1 MTAQGAEQT
10 RGSGRSPLIS
20 DVIAVMDQLYPSTT
34 AMDWDVVGLAVGS
47 PGVPVT
53 KILFTVDVTSSIVA
67 EAAVAGAELIIAH
80 HPVLLRGISAVTDD
94 HPKGRLVRE
103 LVRHDVSV
111 FVAHT
116 NADVAA
122 GGVAWALADA
132 LQLIGTRPMVAASL
146 RRDKIITFVPIDH
159 AEAVLDA
166 LATAGAGVLGDYD
179 RSAFL
184 SDGSGTFRPLA
195 GSTPYL
201 GTAGVI
207 ETVPERR
214 IEMIMPRRVRSD
226 VVQALLKAH
235 PYQTPAY
242 DVTELAETPDPD
254 IGLGRIGTLPG
265 ELTVGGLADRVANVL
280 PATAGGVRIGG
291 DLDRV
296 VRTVAVLP
304 GSGDDLL
311 ETAHALGADAY
322 VTSDL
327 RHHRASEAL
336 AWPNAPALID
346 ISHWAAEWTWLPVV
360 ERLVRTELAAA
371 GLAVDTAISPLS
383 TDPWQD
389 RL

>member
-1 MTAQGAEQT
+1 MTVQDAEAA
-10 RGSGRSPLIS
+10 RGSRNHPLIS
-20 DVIAVMDQLYPSTT
+20 DVIAVMDQLYPSTA

-47 PGVPVT
+47 ARVPVT
-53 KILFTVDVTSSIVA
+53 KIFFTVDVTSSIVA
-67 EAAVAGAELIIAH
+67 EAAEASAELIIAH
-80 HPVLLRGISAVTDD
+80 HPVLLRGINAVTDD

-103 LVRHDVSV
+103 LVSHDISV

-116 NADVAA
+116 NADVAV
-122 GGVAWALADA
+122 GGVASALADA
-132 LQLIGTRPMVAASL
+132 LELIGSRPMLPAALSL
-146 RRDKIITFVPIDH
+146 DKIITFVPDDH
-159 AEAVLDA
+159 AEAVIDA

-179 RSAFL
+179 RCAFV
-184 SDGSGTFRPLA
+184 SDGIGTFRPLA
-195 GSTPYL
+195 GSSPYL

-207 ETVPERR
+207 ETVAERR
-214 IEMIMPRRVRSD
+214 IEMVMPRRARSA
-226 VVQALLKAH
+226 VVQALLKVH

-242 DVTELAETPDPD
+242 DVIELAESPDAD
-254 IGLGRIGTLPG
+254 VGLGRIGTLPG
-265 ELTVGGLADRVANVL
+265 ELTVGGLADLLAAVL

-360 ERLVRTELAAA
+360 ERLLRTELAAA
-371 GLAVDTAISPLS
+371 GLDVATAISDLC
-383 TDPWQD
+383 TDPWHD
-389 RL
+389 RR

>member
-1 MTAQGAEQT
+1 M
-10 RGSGRSPLIS
+10 
-20 DVIAVMDQLYPSTT
+20 
-34 AMDWDVVGLAVGS
+34 
-47 PGVPVT
+47 VP
-53 KILFTVDVTSSIVA
+53 
-67 EAAVAGAELIIAH
+67 AA
-80 HPVLLRGISAVTDD
+80 LR
-94 HPKGRLVRE
+94 L
-103 LVRHDVSV
+103 
-111 FVAHT
+111 
-116 NADVAA
+116 
-122 GGVAWALADA
+122 
-132 LQLIGTRPMVAASL
+132 
-146 RRDKIITFVPIDH
+146 DKIITFVPNDH

-179 RSAFL
+179 RCAFI

-195 GSTPYL
+195 GSSPYL

-214 IEMIMPRRVRSD
+214 IEMIMPRRARSA

-242 DVTELAETPDPD
+242 DVIELAESPDPD
-254 IGLGRIGTLPG
+254 VGLGRIGTLPG
-265 ELTVGGLADRVANVL
+265 ELTVGGLADRLAAVL

-322 VTSDL
+322 VTCDL

-336 AWPNAPALID
+336 AWPARAGLDRYLALGGRMDLAAGRRAPPPDRARGGRLGCGHRDFTAVHRSVAGPTLINE
-346 ISHWAAEWTWLPVV
+346 SHAAWEVHTQPLRVARFHAPD
-360 ERLVRTELAAA
+360 RRRCHRPQRTRAWRPRPAGTPRRPAAA
-371 GLAVDTAISPLS
+371 GSHFP
-383 TDPWQD
+383 
-389 RL
+389 

>member
-1 MTAQGAEQT
+1 MTAQDAEEA
-10 RGSGRSPLIS
+10 RGSRRSPLIS
-20 DVIAVMDQLYPSTT
+20 DVIAVMDQLYPSTA

-47 PGVPVT
+47 PRKPVT
-53 KILFTVDVTSSIVA
+53 KIFFTVDVTPSIVA
-67 EAAVAGAELIIAH
+67 EAAEASAELIIAH

-94 HPKGRLVRE
+94 HPKGRLLRE
-103 LVRHDVSV
+103 LVRHDISV

-122 GGVAWALADA
+122 GGVAWALAEA
-132 LQLIGTRPMVAASL
+132 LELIGTRPMVPANL
-146 RRDKIITFVPIDH
+146 RLDKIITFVPNDH

-179 RSAFL
+179 RCAFV

-214 IEMIMPRRVRSD
+214 IEMIMPRLARTAVA
-226 VVQALLKAH
+226 QALLRAH

-242 DVTELAETPDPD
+242 DVIELAETPDPD
-254 IGLGRIGTLPG
+254 VGLGRIGTLTG
-265 ELTVGGLADRVANVL
+265 ELTVGGLADRLAAVL

-291 DLDRV
+291 DRDRV

-322 VTSDL
+322 VTCDL

-336 AWPNAPALID
+336 AWPDAPALID
-346 ISHWAAEWTWLPVV
+346 ISHWAAEWTWLPVA
-360 ERLVRTELAAA
+360 ERLLRTGLAAG
-371 GLAVDTAISPLS
+371 GLTVDTAISLLC

-389 RL
+389 RR

>member
-1 MTAQGAEQT
+1 MTVQDAEAG
-10 RGSGRSPLIS
+10 RGSRTHPLIS
-20 DVIAVMDQLYPSTT
+20 DVIAVMDQLYPSTA

-47 PGVPVT
+47 ARVPVT
-53 KILFTVDVTSSIVA
+53 KIFFTVDVTSAIVA
-67 EAAVAGAELIIAH
+67 EAAELGAELIIAH

-94 HPKGRLVRE
+94 QPKGRLVRALIRQE
-103 LVRHDVSV
+103 ISV

-122 GGVAWALADA
+122 RGVASALADA
-132 LQLIGTRPMVAASL
+132 LELTEIRPMVPAAL
-146 RRDKIITFVPIDH
+146 RPDKIITFVPNDH
-159 AEAVLDA
+159 AEAVIDA
-166 LATAGAGVLGDYD
+166 LAAAGAGLLGEYD
-179 RSAFL
+179 RCAFV

-195 GSTPYL
+195 GSSPYL

-214 IEMIMPRRVRSD
+214 VEMIMPRRARSA
-226 VVQALLKAH
+226 VVQALLKTH

-242 DVTELAETPDPD
+242 DVIELADSPDPD
-254 IGLGRIGTLPG
+254 VGLGRLGTLPG
-265 ELTVGGLADRVANVL
+265 ELTVGALADRLAAVL

-311 ETAHALGADAY
+311 ETAHAVGADAY
-322 VTSDL
+322 VTCDL

-346 ISHWAAEWTWLPVV
+346 ISHWAAEWTWLPLV
-360 ERLVRTELAAA
+360 ERLLRSELAAA
-371 GLAVDTAISPLS
+371 GWDVDTAISHVC
-383 TDPWQD
+383 TDPWHD
-389 RL
+389 RR

>member
-1 MTAQGAEQT
+1 VTVEDGEAA
-10 RGSGRSPLIS
+10 RGSRRHPLIS
-20 DVIAVMDQLYPSTT
+20 DVIAVMDRLYPSSA

-47 PGVPVT
+47 AQLPVT
-53 KILFTVDVTSSIVA
+53 KILFTVDVTSPIVA
-67 EAAVAGAELIIAH
+67 EAAAAGAELIIAH
-80 HPVLLRGISAVTDD
+80 HPVLLRGISAVTEDS
-94 HPKGRLVRE
+94 PKGRLVRE
-103 LVRHDVSV
+103 LVRHDISV

-122 GGVAWALADA
+122 SGVASALADA
-132 LQLIGTRPMVAASL
+132 LELSESRPMVPAAL
-146 RRDKIITFVPIDH
+146 RLDKIVTFVPSDH

-166 LATAGAGVLGDYD
+166 LATAGAGLLGEYD
-179 RSAFL
+179 RCAFV

-195 GSTPYL
+195 GSSPYL

-214 IEMIMPRRVRSD
+214 IEMMMPRVARAA
-226 VVQALLKAH
+226 VVQALLKVH

-242 DVTELAETPDPD
+242 DVIELADGADPD
-254 IGLGRIGTLPG
+254 VGLGRIGTLPG
-265 ELTVGGLADRVANVL
+265 GLTVGALADRLAAVL

-291 DLDRV
+291 DIDRV
-296 VRTVAVLP
+296 VRSVAVLP

-311 ETAHALGADAY
+311 EMAHALAADAY
-322 VTSDL
+322 VTCDL

-360 ERLVRTELAAA
+360 ERLLRAELAAA
-371 GLAVDTAISPLS
+371 GLDIGSAISRLC
-383 TDPWQD
+383 TDPWQI
-389 RL
+389 RR

>member
-1 MTAQGAEQT
+1 MTEDDRDAA
-10 RGSGRSPLIS
+10 RNPRSHPLVS
-20 DVIAVMDQLYPSTT
+20 DVMAIMDQLYPISA

-47 PGVPVT
+47 PRVPVT
-53 KILFTVDVTSSIVA
+53 KILFTVDVTSPIVA
-67 EAAVAGAELIIAH
+67 EAAEVGAELIIAH
-80 HPVLLRGISAVTDD
+80 HPVLLRGIIAVTDD

-103 LVRHDVSV
+103 LVRHDISV

-122 GGVAWALADA
+122 GGVAGALADA
-132 LQLIGTRPMVAASL
+132 LDLIGTRPMVAASL
-146 RRDKIITFVPIDH
+146 RLDKIITFVPNDH

-179 RSAFL
+179 RCAFV

-201 GTAGVI
+201 GTAGVV
-207 ETVPERR
+207 ETVAERR
-214 IEMIMPRRVRSD
+214 IEMIMPRRARSA

-265 ELTVGGLADRVANVL
+265 ELTVGGLADRLADVL

-360 ERLVRTELAAA
+360 ERLLRTELAAA

-389 RL
+389 RR

>member
-1 MTAQGAEQT
+1 MTVDDAEAA
-10 RGSGRSPLIS
+10 RGSRRHPLIS
-20 DVIAVMDQLYPSTT
+20 DVIAVMDQLYPSTA

-47 PGVPVT
+47 RGVPVT
-53 KILFTVDVTSSIVA
+53 KIFFTVDVTSSIVA
-67 EAAVAGAELIIAH
+67 EAVEANAELIIAH

-103 LVRHDVSV
+103 LVRHDISV

-116 NADVAA
+116 NADVAV
-122 GGVAWALADA
+122 GGVASALADA
-132 LQLIGTRPMVAASL
+132 LELSGSRPMLPAAL
-146 RRDKIITFVPIDH
+146 RLDKIITFVPNDH

-179 RSAFL
+179 RCAFVT
-184 SDGSGTFRPLA
+184 DGSGTFRPLA
-195 GSTPYL
+195 GSSPHL
-201 GTAGVI
+201 GAAGVI

-214 IEMIMPRRVRSD
+214 IEMIMPRRARSA
-226 VVQALLKAH
+226 VVKALLNAH

-242 DVTELAETPDPD
+242 DVIELAESPDPD
-254 IGLGRIGTLPG
+254 VGLGRIGTLPG
-265 ELTVGGLADRVANVL
+265 ALTVGGLADRLVAVL
-280 PATAGGVRIGG
+280 PATAGGVRVGG
-291 DLDRV
+291 DLDRAI
-296 VRTVAVLP
+296 RTVAVLP

-322 VTSDL
+322 VTCEL

-336 AWPNAPALID
+336 AWPHAPALID

-360 ERLVRTELAAA
+360 ERLLRTELAAA
-371 GLAVDTAISPLS
+371 GSDVDTAISLLC

-389 RL
+389 RR

>member
-1 MTAQGAEQT
+1 MTVQDAEAAPGPH
-10 RGSGRSPLIS
+10 RHPLIS
-20 DVIAVMDQLYPSTT
+20 DVIAMMDQLYPSGA
-34 AMDWDVVGLAVGS
+34 AMEWDVVGLAVGS
-47 PGVPVT
+47 PRVPVT

-67 EAAVAGAELIIAH
+67 EAAEAGAELIIAH
-80 HPVLLRGISAVTDD
+80 HPLLLRGITAVTDD

-103 LVRHDVSV
+103 LVRHDISV

-122 GGVAWALADA
+122 SGVASALADA
-132 LQLIGTRPMVAASL
+132 LELGESRPMVPAAL
-146 RRDKIITFVPIDH
+146 RLDKIITFVPNDH

-166 LATAGAGVLGDYD
+166 LATAGAGVLGEYD
-179 RSAFL
+179 RCAFV
-184 SDGSGTFRPLA
+184 SDGSGTFRPRA
-195 GSTPYL
+195 GSSPYL

-214 IEMIMPRRVRSD
+214 IEMIMPRRARTA

-242 DVTELAETPDPD
+242 DVIELADSPDPD
-254 IGLGRIGTLPG
+254 VGLGRIGTVPG
-265 ELTVGGLADRVANVL
+265 ELTVGALADRLAAVI
-280 PATAGGVRIGG
+280 PSTAGGVRIGG

-296 VRTVAVLP
+296 VRSAAVLP

-311 ETAHALGADAY
+311 ETAHDLGADAY

-336 AWPNAPALID
+336 ARPNAPALID

-360 ERLVRTELAAA
+360 ERLLRTELAAA
-371 GLAVDTAISPLS
+371 GLAVDTTISLLC
-383 TDPWQD
+383 TDPWHD
-389 RL
+389 RR